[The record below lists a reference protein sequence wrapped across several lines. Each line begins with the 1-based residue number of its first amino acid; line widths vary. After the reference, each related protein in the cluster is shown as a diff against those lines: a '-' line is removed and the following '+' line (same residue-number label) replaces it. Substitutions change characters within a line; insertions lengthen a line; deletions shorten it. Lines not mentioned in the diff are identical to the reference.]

1 MKIFGKKNIL
11 MLLCSYVAI
20 LLLAGCGASPKDVAV
35 DRLRKLFD
43 DAKENS
49 KHYTDDQWLSYLDEY
64 QQVDSLL
71 SLYEFSDEEMAKI
84 SPMKGRCAAYAMKA
98 KSVMESHKLD
108 NALNDSRG
116 VFKGYD
122 SGL

>member
-1 MKIFGKKNIL
+1 MKTFGIKNIFM
-11 MLLCSYVAI
+11 MLCCFLA
-20 LLLAGCGASPKDVAV
+20 LLLAGCSASPKDVAV
-35 DRLRKLFD
+35 DRLRKLFT

-49 KHYTDDQWLSYLDEY
+49 KHYTDDQWLNYLDEY

-71 SLYEFSDEEMAKI
+71 SLYVFTEEEMAEI
-84 SPMKGRCAAYAMKA
+84 SPMKGLCAAYAMKA
-98 KSVMESHKLD
+98 RSVKDSHKLD
-108 NALNDSRG
+108 NALNESRG